1 MKVRD
6 QMGRELEI
14 KTPVRRIVSLVP
26 SQTEFLYH
34 LGLDAEVVG
43 ITKFCV
49 HPEEWFRNKTR
60 VGGTKNARV
69 SRVKEL
75 CPDLIIGNKEE
86 NDQANIDDL
95 KQIAPVWMSDI
106 KTLDD
111 AFEMMVELGK
121 IVRKEEQAKIM
132 VKQIQVKFD
141 RLVLQPKKSALY
153 FIWKD
158 PWMLAGAD
166 TFISDMLE
174 KCGFINRA
182 SGSRYPLLGEV
193 NDEID
198 IILLSSEPY
207 PFKPADM
214 DEIQKKFPK
223 AKVLFVDGEIFSWYG
238 SRLLKATD
246 YFQQLLTSI
255 G

>member
-1 MKVRD
+1 
-6 QMGRELEI
+6 MGRELEI

-153 FIWKD
+153 
-158 PWMLAGAD
+158 LH
-166 TFISDMLE
+166 
-174 KCGFINRA
+174 
-182 SGSRYPLLGEV
+182 PLYQWLTDEAKNGKTNTTVKWNFQKYLIGTNGEY
-193 NDEID
+193 ID
-198 IILLSSEPY
+198 YYYSITKPLSS
-207 PFKPADM
+207 K
-214 DEIQKKFPK
+214 ITKHIK
-223 AKVLFVDGEIFSWYG
+223 
-238 SRLLKATD
+238 
-246 YFQQLLTSI
+246 
-255 G
+255 